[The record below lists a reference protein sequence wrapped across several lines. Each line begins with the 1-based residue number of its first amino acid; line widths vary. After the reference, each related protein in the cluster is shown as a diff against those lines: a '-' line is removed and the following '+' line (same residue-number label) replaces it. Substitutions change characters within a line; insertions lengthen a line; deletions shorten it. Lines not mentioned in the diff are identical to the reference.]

1 MRRWAMRRLMSPWL
15 TRGIF
20 AVLLLAAS
28 SARAS
33 TLPFPDWVQQAASAK
48 MENPAGA
55 KAVVLLRDELLTVQP
70 DGQTRLR
77 QREVIK
83 ILRPQGRDYATL
95 VAWSGMGRKVLSFH
109 AWSIGPDGHQYT
121 VKDDQVRE
129 MGDNERGM
137 LYVDVRA
144 KVAMPPGA
152 DPGGVVA
159 YESESQL
166 PSYMT
171 EGSWDFQTSIPVHRA
186 VFEVDLPAGWKQRAL
201 WHSHDPVQPQEIAP
215 NHWHWELGDISAVDL
230 EDVPLAPAEVAIA
243 GRMVVHYSANDI
255 AQGDQLWASIGN
267 WYDGLGAPQTLVTS
281 EISTKAQ
288 EVVGKDSDFTAR
300 TEKIAEFVQREIRY
314 VGIEIGIGGYQPHAA
329 AAVFHNRYGDC
340 KDKATLLIAMLNSIG
355 VHATYVL
362 VDTRRGFV
370 DAAVP
375 SIDGNHAIAAIEI
388 PAGYNDARLKTIMKT
403 RNGQRFL
410 IFDPT
415 NQYVPLGLL
424 PTYLQGSYGT
434 LVNGTNSQVIELPI
448 VSPDADVTKRIAT
461 FELNADG
468 TLQGSVTEE
477 RVGASS
483 GRERGYF
490 AVNADKERR
499 EYVERRLRED
509 FSAFQLT
516 TESAEN
522 VQNLEEKFVVK
533 YQISAPA
540 YAKTAGNLLLV
551 RPRVLGSD
559 AEALNDR
566 PRKYPIDLEAEGTWR
581 DSFAV
586 TVPAGFTVDELPD
599 PTKID
604 VGFATYRSEVKVDQN
619 VLRYSRELVVKELA
633 LKPDQYDA
641 LKKLESAI
649 TADENSSAVLK
660 KQ

>member
-1 MRRWAMRRLMSPWL
+1 MRYWQRPGFLALLFL
-15 TRGIF
+15 TSWS
-20 AVLLLAAS
+20 VH
-28 SARAS
+28 AS
-33 TLPFPDWVQQAASAK
+33 TPFPDWVQQSATAEQAAPN
-48 MENPAGA
+48 EGA
-55 KAVVLLRDELLTVQP
+55 KAVVLLKDELLTVQP

-77 QREVIK
+77 EREVIK
-83 ILRPQGRDYATL
+83 ILRPQGRQYADL
-95 VAWSGMGRKVLSFH
+95 VAWSGMGRKLLSFH

-121 VKDDQVRE
+121 VKDDQIRE
-129 MGDNERGM
+129 EGGEAGGM
-137 LYVDVRA
+137 LYIDDRA
-144 KVAMPPGA
+144 KIVMPPGA

-171 EGSWDFQTSIPVHRA
+171 ESSWDFQTSIPVRRA

-201 WHSHDPVQPQEIAP
+201 WHRHEAVQPQEIAP
-215 NHWHWELGDISAVDL
+215 SHWHWELTDIPAVDL
-230 EDVPLAPAEVAIA
+230 EDVPLAPPEVAVA
-243 GRMVVHYSANDI
+243 GRMVVHYAANEI
-255 AQGDQLWASIGN
+255 AQGDQLWTSIGS
-267 WYDGLGAPQTLVTS
+267 WYDGLGAPETGTNG
-281 EISTKAQ
+281 EISAKAQ
-288 EVVGKDSDFTAR
+288 ELVGKDADFTAR

-329 AAVFHNRYGDC
+329 ADVFHNRYGDC
-340 KDKATLLIAMLNSIG
+340 KDKATLLIAMLHSIG

-370 DAAVP
+370 DADVP
-375 SIDGNHAIAAIEI
+375 SIDGNHAIAAIEV
-388 PAGYNDARLKTIMKT
+388 PAGYNDARLKTIVKT

-434 LVNGTNSQVIELPI
+434 LVNGANSQAIELPV
-448 VSPDADVTKRIAT
+448 VSPDADVTERIAK

-468 TLQGSVTEE
+468 MLQGSVTEE
-477 RVGASS
+477 RAGASS
-483 GRERGYF
+483 GGERRYF

-499 EYVERRLRED
+499 EYVERLLRED

-516 TESAEN
+516 TESVEN
-522 VQNLEEKFVVK
+522 VQDLEQKFVLK

-540 YAKTAGNLLLV
+540 YAKAAGSLLLV
-551 RPRVLGSD
+551 RTRVLGSD
-559 AEALNDR
+559 AEALNDK
-566 PRKYPIDLEAEGTWR
+566 PRKYPIDLETEGTWR

-586 TVPAGFTVDELPD
+586 TVPAGYIIDEVPD
-599 PTKID
+599 PTKVD
-604 VGFATYRSEVKVDQN
+604 VGFATYSSEVKAEQN
-619 VLRYSRELVVKELA
+619 VLHYSRELVVKELA

-641 LKKLESAI
+641 LRKLESAI
-649 TADENSSAVLK
+649 TADENRSAVLK

>member
-1 MRRWAMRRLMSPWL
+1 MRGGWVQGVASLMFL
-15 TRGIF
+15 T
-20 AVLLLAAS
+20 AWSAHAS
-28 SARAS
+28 AP
-33 TLPFPDWVQQAASAK
+33 PFPDWVQQAAASQAT
-48 MENPAGA
+48 NPAGA
-55 KAVVLLRDELLTVQP
+55 KAVVLFEDELLTVQP
-70 DGQTRLR
+70 DGQMRLR
-77 QREVIK
+77 RREVIK
-83 ILRPQGRDYATL
+83 VLRPQGREYTTL
-95 VAWSGMGRKVLSFH
+95 VAWSGMGRKLLSFH

-121 VKDDQVRE
+121 VKDDQIRE
-129 MGDNERGM
+129 EGGEEGGM
-137 LYVDVRA
+137 LYVDDRA
-144 KVAMPPGA
+144 KVATPPGA

-166 PSYMT
+166 PGYMT
-171 EGSWDFQTSIPVHRA
+171 ESTWDFQTSIPVRRA

-201 WHSHDPVQPQEIAP
+201 WHRHDPVQPQEIAP
-215 NHWHWELGDISAVDL
+215 NHWRWELADLPAVDL

-243 GRMVVHYSANDI
+243 GRMVVHYAANDI
-255 AQGDQLWASIGN
+255 AQGDQLWTSIGN
-267 WYDGLGAPQTLVTS
+267 WYEGLGAPQTLATN
-281 EISTKAQ
+281 EISAKAL
-288 EVVGKDSDFTAR
+288 ELASKEGDFTAR
-300 TEKIAEFVQREIRY
+300 VEKIAEFMQREIRY

-370 DAAVP
+370 DADVP
-375 SIDGNHAIAAIEI
+375 SIDGNHAIAAIEV
-388 PAGYNDARLKTIMKT
+388 PAGYNDARLKTIVKT

-434 LVNGTNSQVIELPI
+434 LVNGANSQVIELPV
-448 VSPDADVTKRIAT
+448 VSPDADVTERIAK

-468 TLQGSVTEE
+468 TLEGSVTEE

-483 GRERGYF
+483 GGERHYF
-490 AVNADKERR
+490 ASNADKERR
-499 EYVERRLRED
+499 EYVERRLRQD

-522 VQNLEEKFVVK
+522 VQNLEEKFVLK

-559 AEALNDR
+559 AEALSDR

-581 DSFAV
+581 DSFDV

-599 PTKID
+599 PTKVD
-604 VGFATYRSEVKVDQN
+604 VGFATYRSEVKADRN

-641 LKKLESAI
+641 LQKLESAI
-649 TADENSSAVLK
+649 TTDENRSAVLK

>member
-1 MRRWAMRRLMSPWL
+1 MRYWQRPGFLALLFL
-15 TRGIF
+15 TSWS
-20 AVLLLAAS
+20 VH
-28 SARAS
+28 AS
-33 TLPFPDWVQQAASAK
+33 TPFPDWVQQSATAEQAAPN
-48 MENPAGA
+48 EGA
-55 KAVVLLRDELLTVQP
+55 KAVVLLKDELLTVQP

-77 QREVIK
+77 EREVIK
-83 ILRPQGRDYATL
+83 ILRPQGRQYADL
-95 VAWSGMGRKVLSFH
+95 VAWSGMGRKLLSFH

-121 VKDDQVRE
+121 VKDDQIRE
-129 MGDNERGM
+129 EGGEAGGM
-137 LYVDVRA
+137 LYIDDRA
-144 KVAMPPGA
+144 KIVMPPGA

-171 EGSWDFQTSIPVHRA
+171 ESSWDFQTSIPVRRA

-201 WHSHDPVQPQEIAP
+201 WHRHEAVQPQEIAP
-215 NHWHWELGDISAVDL
+215 SHWHWELTDIPAVDL
-230 EDVPLAPAEVAIA
+230 EDVPLAPPEVAVA
-243 GRMVVHYSANDI
+243 GRMVVHYAANEI
-255 AQGDQLWASIGN
+255 AQGDQLWTSIGS
-267 WYDGLGAPQTLVTS
+267 WYDGLGAPETGTNG
-281 EISTKAQ
+281 EISAKAQ
-288 EVVGKDSDFTAR
+288 ELVGKDADFTAR

-329 AAVFHNRYGDC
+329 ADVFHNRYGDC
-340 KDKATLLIAMLNSIG
+340 KDKATLLIAMLHSIG

-370 DAAVP
+370 DADVP
-375 SIDGNHAIAAIEI
+375 SIDGNHAIAAIEV
-388 PAGYNDARLKTIMKT
+388 PAGYNDARLKTIVKT

-434 LVNGTNSQVIELPI
+434 LVNGANSQAIELPV
-448 VSPDADVTKRIAT
+448 VSPDADVTERIAK

-468 TLQGSVTEE
+468 MLQGSVTEE
-477 RVGASS
+477 RAGASS
-483 GRERGYF
+483 GSERRYF

-499 EYVERRLRED
+499 EYVERLLRED

-516 TESAEN
+516 TESVEN
-522 VQNLEEKFVVK
+522 VQDLEQKFVLK

-540 YAKTAGNLLLV
+540 YAKAAGSLLLV
-551 RPRVLGSD
+551 RTRVLGSD
-559 AEALNDR
+559 AEALNDK
-566 PRKYPIDLEAEGTWR
+566 PRKYPIDLETEGTWR

-586 TVPAGFTVDELPD
+586 TVPAGYIIDEVPD
-599 PTKID
+599 PTKVD
-604 VGFATYRSEVKVDQN
+604 VGFATYSSEVKAEQN
-619 VLRYSRELVVKELA
+619 VLHYSRELVVKELA

-641 LKKLESAI
+641 LRKLESAI
-649 TADENSSAVLK
+649 TADENRSAVLK